1 MRTEDLKQII
11 TEEFTHQIT
20 IKKESLLKKNEG
32 QFNSAGNQEE
42 SNAAFNKAVL
52 EECEFLSN
60 VLYEHKLIPRVSIF
74 KLVGPYIYTYNSV
87 SGEKNTLTE
96 QEKLIL
102 FVERVREHSDG
113 KFMLFSDRIANK
125 EE

>member
-1 MRTEDLKQII
+1 MRTEDLKEII
-11 TEEFTHQIT
+11 TEKFTHQIT
-20 IKKESLLKKNEG
+20 KKRENLHKKNEDK
-32 QFNSAGNQEE
+32 FNSPDSQEE

-60 VLYEHKLIPRVSIF
+60 ELYEQKLIPQVNIF
-74 KLVGPYIYTYNSV
+74 KVVGPYIYTYGSV

-102 FVERVREHSDG
+102 FIERVREHSDG
-113 KFMLFSDRIANK
+113 KFSLFSDRMANK